1 MYAFATKRK
10 AELFDSHIEAFRE
23 YNDSKE
29 KSKGVFAVY
38 GNKIEGVNL
47 SVNMYDGSLQEL
59 KNKIKET
66 LDKENEVY

>member
-10 AELFDSHIEAFRE
+10 VELFDSHIEAFRE

-38 GNKIEGVNL
+38 GNKIDDVNL
-47 SVNMYDGSLQEL
+47 SVNLYDGSLQEL
-59 KNKIKET
+59 KNKVREK
-66 LDKENEVY
+66 LDKENEIY